1 MIYDVVLSIKQVFIY
16 QKFDLDCVFI
26 IFQYNNKS
34 SKNIISF
41 NLVFNLIL
49 LQLLDNYTVSLCRVM
64 SYIVAHRLNLIEM

>member
-26 IFQYNNKS
+26 IFQYNKP

-49 LQLLDNYTVSLCRVM
+49 LQLLDNYTVGLCRVM
-64 SYIVAHRLNLIEM
+64 SYIVAHRLSLIEM

>member
-16 QKFDLDCVFI
+16 QKFDLDCVLI
-26 IFQYNNKS
+26 IVQYNKL

-49 LQLLDNYTVSLCRVM
+49 LQLLDNYTVGLCRVM

>member
-26 IFQYNNKS
+26 IFQYNKL

-49 LQLLDNYTVSLCRVM
+49 LQLLDNYTVGLCRVM
-64 SYIVAHRLNLIEM
+64 SYIVAHRLSLIEM